1 MLLALHAPIPDP
13 VARQATPPHSLLV
26 KMNLYSKYRTLFFF
40 KIFFMWSSFKVFIE
54 FVIILFLFNVLA
66 FWLQGM

>member
-13 VARQATPPHSLLV
+13 VARQAIPPHSLLV
-26 KMNLYSKYRTLFFF
+26 KMNLYIQVQAFFF
-40 KIFFMWSSFKVFIE
+40 FFLMWSSFKVFIE
-54 FVIILFLFNVLA
+54 FIIILFLFYVLA